1 MRAEDLVLPPVA
13 ALHPYE
19 PGKPIE
25 ELEREEGAGEVIK
38 LASNE
43 NPLGPSP
50 MAIDA
55 VRAALA
61 DVNRYPD
68 GGCWALTRKIAA
80 RHRLGIEQIFVA
92 SGSVEVLNL
101 LAFLFLRPGLN
112 SVFSEHGFAIYALA
126 TAAAGGDWR
135 AVPMRPG
142 YKFDLDAIAAA
153 IDGNTRLV
161 FLDNPNNPTGTVF
174 HKAEWERFLA
184 TVPEHVVIVADEAYF
199 EFVHDPDY
207 PDSLDYHDPGRMI
220 VTLRTFS
227 KIFGLAGLRVGYA
240 IARSDIV
247 ALLHKVRQPFN
258 VTSLAQV
265 AALAGLDD
273 EAHVRQTLE
282 INATGVAYLERE
294 FKRLGIDFVP
304 TNANFFLVEVGDGTK
319 VFHDLLGR
327 GVIVRPMGGY
337 GLPRHVRISVGRE
350 HENRRLISALEA
362 VLATA
367 PKLTETRGL
376 ISNQKQ

>member
-1 MRAEDLVLPPVA
+1 LIKAEDLVLPPVA

-55 VRAALA
+55 VRAALTDA
-61 DVNRYPD
+61 NRYPD
-68 GGCWALTRKIAA
+68 GGCWALTRKIAT
-80 RHRLGIEQIFVA
+80 RHRCGIERIFVA

-112 SVFSEHGFAIYALA
+112 SVFSEHGFAIYPLA
-126 TAAAGGDWR
+126 TAAAGGEWR

-142 YKFDLDAIAAA
+142 YKFDLDAIAEA

-161 FLDNPNNPTGTVF
+161 FLDNPNNPTGTIF
-174 HKAEWERFLA
+174 LKAEWERFL
-184 TVPEHVVIVADEAYF
+184 TRVPEHVVIVADEAYF
-199 EFVHDPDY
+199 EFVRDPDY
-207 PDSLDYHDPGRMI
+207 PDSLNYHNDARMI

-240 IARSDIV
+240 VARPDIV
-247 ALLHKVRQPFN
+247 TLLHKVRQPFN

-265 AALAGLDD
+265 AAIAGLDD
-273 EAHVRQTLE
+273 EAHVRQTLD
-282 INATGVAYLERE
+282 INAVGIVYLERE
-294 FKRLGIDFVP
+294 FKRLEIDFVP
-304 TNANFFLVEVGDGTK
+304 TNANFILVDVCDGVR
-319 VFHDLLGR
+319 VFNDLLR
-327 GVIVRPMGGY
+327 QGVIVRPMGGY
-337 GLPRHVRISVGRE
+337 GLPRHVRITVGRE

-362 VLATA
+362 VLANA
-367 PKLTETRGL
+367 PQTTETRGVVTD
-376 ISNQKQ
+376 